1 MAAQELSEQIEEH
14 RALCHAAGC
23 TSGFLTKEDL
33 KDLKPSLLAE
43 IAKGVIPT
51 IASVGLY
58 MVLFYGQFKA
68 LEAKVE
74 MLVSMVKVVVK

>member
-1 MAAQELSEQIEEH
+1 MTVDLADQIAEQK
-14 RALCHAAGC
+14 ALCHAAGC
-23 TSGFLTKEDL
+23 TTGFLTKEDL
-33 KDLKPSLLAE
+33 KDLRPSL
-43 IAKGVIPT
+43 GVELLRIVLPT
-51 IASVGLY
+51 VASIGMY